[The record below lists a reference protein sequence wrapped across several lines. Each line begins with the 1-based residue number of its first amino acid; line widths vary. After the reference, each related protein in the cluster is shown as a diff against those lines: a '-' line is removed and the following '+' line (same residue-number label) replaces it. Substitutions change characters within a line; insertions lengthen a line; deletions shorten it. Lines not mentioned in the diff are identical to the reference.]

1 MKNNYNF
8 WELLFGAFIAA
19 LVSFLITMSFFPCE
33 EKKAPEVYPMAVT
46 VVDISEALDVV
57 TVKDSNENL
66 WQFHGVED
74 YMVGDVVACI
84 VDTNGTPEIKDDV
97 IIQTR
102 YNG

>member
-1 MKNNYNF
+1 MKNYS
-8 WELLFGAFIAA
+8 LLEIVIWAIVIALA
-19 LVSFLITMSFFPCE
+19 GFLIGMAFPWN

-46 VVDISEALDVV
+46 VIDVSEALDVV
-57 TVKDSNENL
+57 TVRDSNKNL
-66 WQFHGVED
+66 WQFRGVED

-84 VDTNGTPEIKDDV
+84 VDTNRTPEIKDDI

>member
-1 MKNNYNF
+1 MKNNYTF
-8 WELLFGAFIAA
+8 GELVLGAVVAT
-19 LVSFLITMSFFPCE
+19 LTSFFVGLAFPGN

-57 TVKDSNENL
+57 TVKDTNENL
-66 WQFHGVED
+66 WQFHGIED

-84 VDTNGTPEIKDDV
+84 VDTNGTPEIKDDI

>member
-1 MKNNYNF
+1 MKI
-8 WELLFGAFIAA
+8 EKGMFILWTVIVATCFFCLGAA
-19 LVSFLITMSFFPCE
+19 LPNK
-33 EKKAPEVYPMAVT
+33 EKTPEVYPMAAV

-57 TVKDSNENL
+57 TIKDTNENL
-66 WQFHGVED
+66 WQFHGIED
-74 YMVGDVVACI
+74 YMVDDVIACI

>member
-1 MKNNYNF
+1 MKNSDAV
-8 WELLFGAFIAA
+8 EFIAWTVIVA
-19 LVSFLITMSFFPCE
+19 LASFMIGALIPW
-33 EKKAPEVYPMAVT
+33 KKVNEPKVYPMAVT
-46 VVDISEALDVV
+46 VVDISEALDTV
-57 TVKDSNENL
+57 TVEDSNKNL

>member
-1 MKNNYNF
+1 MKIEKGMF
-8 WELLFGAFIAA
+8 IMWTVIIATCFFCLGAGI
-19 LVSFLITMSFFPCE
+19 PPHKE
-33 EKKAPEVYPMAVT
+33 KAPEVYPMAVT
-46 VVDISEALDVV
+46 VVDVSEALDTV
-57 TVKDSNENL
+57 TVEDSNKNL

-102 YNG
+102 YSG

>member
-1 MKNNYNF
+1 MKIEKGMF
-8 WELLFGAFIAA
+8 ILWTVIVATCFFCLGAGI
-19 LVSFLITMSFFPCE
+19 PNK
-33 EKKAPEVYPMAVT
+33 EKTPEVYPMAAV
-46 VVDISEALDVV
+46 VVDISEVLDVV
-57 TVKDSNENL
+57 TIKDTNENL

>member
-1 MKNNYNF
+1 MKTMNGMIVLWTLIVAVCF
-8 WELLFGAFIAA
+8 FCLGAG
-19 LVSFLITMSFFPCE
+19 LPRK
-33 EKKAPEVYPMAVT
+33 EKTPEVYPMAAV

-57 TVKDSNENL
+57 TIKDANENL
-66 WQFHGVED
+66 WQFHEIED

>member
-1 MKNNYNF
+1 MKNISLM
-8 WELLFGAFIAA
+8 EIFIWAVVISLA
-19 LVSFLITMSFFPCE
+19 GFLIGMAFPWN

-57 TVKDSNENL
+57 TVRDSNENL

-97 IIQTR
+97 IVQTR